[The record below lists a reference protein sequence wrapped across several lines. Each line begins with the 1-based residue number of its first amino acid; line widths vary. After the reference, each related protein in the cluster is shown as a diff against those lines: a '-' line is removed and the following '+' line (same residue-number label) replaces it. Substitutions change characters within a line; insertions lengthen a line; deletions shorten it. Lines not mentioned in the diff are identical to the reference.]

1 MLTAVGV
8 GAGAIPTAAAIS
20 WVLKDGLGCL
30 GMILVAGRL
39 GSYFDIETKRM
50 RWVSDFLHLAG
61 VAVIYIYCLS
71 YLYIYI
77 FLIIQQA

>member
-8 GAGAIPTAAAIS
+8 GAGVIPTAAAIS

-30 GMILVAGRL
+30 GMILVAGSF

-50 RWVSDFLHLAG
+50 RWASDFLHLGG
-61 VAVIYIYCLS
+61 VAVVNPCFSPSITVDLS
-71 YLYIYI
+71 Y
-77 FLIIQQA
+77 